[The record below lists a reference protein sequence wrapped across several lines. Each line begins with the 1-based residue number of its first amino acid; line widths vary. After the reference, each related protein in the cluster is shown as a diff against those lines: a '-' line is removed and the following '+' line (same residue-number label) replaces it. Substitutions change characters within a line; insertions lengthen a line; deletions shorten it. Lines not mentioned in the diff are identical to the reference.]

1 MQWPDVAE
9 ESTMDWVTA
18 TIKALVEAT
27 FDAAAKVMEAS
38 LIAITEAIEATKM
51 EASIDLNNQDIYTT
65 WIQNSTRLL

>member
-1 MQWPDVAE
+1 
-9 ESTMDWVTA
+9 MDWVTA

-27 FDAAAKVMEAS
+27 VDAAAKVMEAS